1 MFNKNL
7 PDKWK
12 ILNFSDCI
20 EKVTASNKLKV
31 PKKDYLELGD
41 YPIIDQSVDFIAG
54 YTNDAEKVFQGELP
68 IIIFGDH
75 TRIFKYIDF
84 PFSLGADGTK
94 IIIPKKE
101 LFNVKYLYYF
111 LKGLKI
117 EDHGYDRHYKYLK
130 NKKIVISPIETQKK
144 IVEILEKAE
153 KLKEWR
159 AESDELADGYLR
171 SVFLEMFGDPEINS
185 NNWEIK
191 NLEKLIK
198 EGSSISYG
206 IVQPGD
212 EFKNGI
218 GVVRPVDIINNKLI
232 HNNIKKVD
240 PEIEKKYKRTK
251 LDGNEIL
258 ITVRGTTG
266 NTALSDEKVKWYN
279 VTRGIAVIKPNLEL
293 INIFYLNEFLKSDFA
308 SRYIQGN
315 TKGATLKQINIRD
328 LKVLPILLSP
338 ITLQNQFAQIVQQV
352 ETLKTH
358 QAQSKQEIDN
368 LFNTLMQKA
377 FKGELVC

>member
-1 MFNKNL
+1 
-7 PDKWK
+7 
-12 ILNFSDCI
+12 
-20 EKVTASNKLKV
+20 
-31 PKKDYLELGD
+31 
-41 YPIIDQSVDFIAG
+41 
-54 YTNDAEKVFQGELP
+54 
-68 IIIFGDH
+68 
-75 TRIFKYIDF
+75 
-84 PFSLGADGTK
+84 
-94 IIIPKKE
+94 
-101 LFNVKYLYYF
+101 
-111 LKGLKI
+111 
-117 EDHGYDRHYKYLK
+117 
-130 NKKIVISPIETQKK
+130 
-144 IVEILEKAE
+144 
-153 KLKEWR
+153 
-159 AESDELADGYLR
+159 
-171 SVFLEMFGDPEINS
+171 MFGDPEINS